1 MDKNTY
7 LGGFMSKKL
16 VAILLLCVC
25 CFCGCGKSVEEL
37 APEIAITSSSLVNGA
52 WDVQITKVD
61 GGENLS
67 PQLAW
72 DAVEDASCYAVYML
86 DLNAANWMHMKYL
99 TEKTSLTF
107 GEVPDY
113 LMTEDY
119 TGYKGPYPPSGSHEY
134 VVYVVALKEA
144 DVDLPGKMDMNG
156 TDDIKDMM
164 SILDVTK
171 EGKSGNVI
179 AYGELSG
186 TYTRK

>member
-1 MDKNTY
+1 
-7 LGGFMSKKL
+7 MSKKL
-16 VAILLLCVC
+16 VAMLLVCVC
-25 CFCGCGKSVEEL
+25 CFCGCGGSVEEL
-37 APEIAITSSSLVNGA
+37 DPEIAITSSSLVNGA

-67 PQLAW
+67 PQLTW

-86 DLNAANWMHMKYL
+86 DLSASNWMHMKYL
-99 TEKTSLTF
+99 TEKTSLTL
-107 GEVPDY
+107 GEAPDY
-113 LMTEDY
+113 LKTEDY

-144 DVDLPGKMDMNG
+144 DVELPGKMDMSSM
-156 TDDIKDMM
+156 DDIKDVMAA
-164 SILDVTK
+164 LDVTK
-171 EGKSGNVI
+171 EGKSRNVI